1 MDGLRRAI
9 DAEKTAL
16 QTSFDAVFDG
26 LRERLDLATE
36 AVSRSRNIFNMLSNS
51 LKSRSLGTMEE
62 GMFRRS
68 SALSFLQSG
77 DINDEIKLEN
87 ALRVVSEPSEGL
99 FSSFV
104 DYAREFLQTSR
115 VIADLENTAAIQLSA
130 DEKAVVLLEQQIE
143 ANKAALDSQLAAL
156 EQQYQTEIDQY
167 NALMGIDTSVKSVG
181 DAIATL
187 RGAIQG
193 LASAQSAAK
202 AAAAAPAPSAP
213 SAPSTP
219 AAAVPDYQLVK
230 EGKYWVQRFSDG
242 DYFRTGHRNQDLASQ
257 AAATNAALKA
267 GQQFARG
274 GMFDGGMRL
283 VGEEGPELE
292 VTGPSR
298 IYSKQQ
304 TKELLKGDSNEGEGL
319 RAEVSEMRQELRQL
333 LIANNKYTKRSYDL
347 YNKWD
352 IDGLPAERT

>member
-1 MDGLRRAI
+1 
-9 DAEKTAL
+9 
-16 QTSFDAVFDG
+16 
-26 LRERLDLATE
+26 
-36 AVSRSRNIFNMLSNS
+36 
-51 LKSRSLGTMEE
+51 
-62 GMFRRS
+62 
-68 SALSFLQSG
+68 
-77 DINDEIKLEN
+77 
-87 ALRVVSEPSEGL
+87 
-99 FSSFV
+99 
-104 DYAREFLQTSR
+104 
-115 VIADLENTAAIQLSA
+115 
-130 DEKAVVLLEQQIE
+130 LLEQQIE
-143 ANKAALDSQLAAL
+143 ANKAALETQLDAL
-156 EQQYQTEIDQY
+156 DQQYQIQVDQF
-167 NALMGIDTSVKSVG
+167 NALLGIDTSVKSVG

-202 AAAAAPAPSAP
+202 AAQTSGGGFGGGSIDQFSTGKKYQGFDLLDVGGAAG
-213 SAPSTP
+213 
-219 AAAVPDYQLVK
+219 L
-230 EGKYWVQRFSDG
+230 
-242 DYFRTGHRNQDLASQ
+242 LQ
-257 AAATNAALKA
+257 AAGLTGVSTSGKTGLQIAQDIANATGKAVQLDAASRV
-267 GQQFARG
+267 QQFARG